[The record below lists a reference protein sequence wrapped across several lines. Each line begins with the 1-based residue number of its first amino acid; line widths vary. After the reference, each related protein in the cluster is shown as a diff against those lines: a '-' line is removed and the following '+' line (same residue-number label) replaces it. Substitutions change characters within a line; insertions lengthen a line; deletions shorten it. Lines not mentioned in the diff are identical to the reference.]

1 MLGAILEQIENDKF
15 SFWVKKTLAAEDGIY
30 ACFIRS
36 GACLIPQPTVSV

>member
-30 ACFIRS
+30 ACCAKPSNAARKS
-36 GACLIPQPTVSV
+36 L